1 MVLAFLITG
10 LAIYT
15 PSISA
20 PFVYDDLSLPFL
32 VSGYEK
38 ESFGAWVSG
47 LRPVLMASYWLNF
60 KIGGLDTTLYHA
72 LNILLHIANSLLV
85 ALAIRKLAASSA
97 GSTMLGAFCGAVFL
111 VHPLQTEAV
120 SYVASRS
127 ENLTVF
133 LFYGA
138 FVLFLYRRSAKIDF
152 PTAAGV
158 LALFGAACLSK
169 EYAVTLPVLILLA
182 DLYFGEGEG
191 LTSVKGNWKLYVP
204 IAVLGAGGLAFILNM
219 LRGADTIGFNLA
231 GLSPQVYFLTQ
242 CRAIWVYIAK
252 FLLPIGLN
260 IDHDFPLS
268 QGPMDHG
275 AIFGLIALLLVSA
288 AAFWYRKQFPLASFG
303 WFAFLLLLAP
313 TSSFVPIR
321 DVLVERRVYLPSIGL
336 LLIVA
341 EGLRRIVVP
350 RFAQAAILLVL
361 CVLTWQRNTLWADP
375 LELWR
380 DAAEKSPSKWRVQ
393 FQVADALYRKGDCAQ
408 SAAVYEKTHT
418 LAKPDYRLL
427 VNWATSLDCAG
438 QTDAALQH
446 AQQALDI
453 ERSGQALAMKG
464 MFLAKQNKLD
474 EAMQSLNEAIQRSPR
489 FDPAFLFRGN
499 VHSMQGNLEKAAAD
513 YQAALA
519 INPSN
524 AQAARGL
531 ARVTNRR

>member
-1 MVLAFLITG
+1 MALAFLVAG

-15 PSISA
+15 PAISA

-47 LRPVLMASYWLNF
+47 LRPVLMASYWINF
-60 KIGGLDTTLYHA
+60 KMGGLDTTLYHA
-72 LNILLHIANSLLV
+72 LNILLHIGNSLLV
-85 ALAIRKLAASSA
+85 ALAIRKLAGGASA
-97 GSTMLGAFCGAVFL
+97 TILGAFCGALFL

-133 LFYGA
+133 LYFSA
-138 FVLFLYRRSAKIDF
+138 FVLFLYRHTAKIDW

-182 DLYFGEGEG
+182 DLYFGDGG
-191 LTSVKGNWKLYVP
+191 GVSSVKGNWKLYAP
-204 IAVLGAGGLAFILNM
+204 IAIVGAGGLAFILNM

-231 GLSPQVYFLTQ
+231 GLSPQAYFFTQ
-242 CRAIWVYIAK
+242 CRAIWIYIAK

-260 IDHDFPLS
+260 VDHDFPIS

-275 AIFGLIALLLVSA
+275 AVFGLIGLLVVSA

-336 LLIVA
+336 LLIAA
-341 EGLRRIVVP
+341 EGLRRIRVP
-350 RFAQAAILLVL
+350 HFAQASILLVL

-380 DAAEKSPSKWRVQ
+380 DAAEKSPNKWRVQ

-438 QTDAALQH
+438 QTDAALQR

-474 EAMQSLNEAIQRSPR
+474 EAMQSLNEAIQLSPR